1 MSDFES
7 FSPGSAS
14 ESYDPAAFERFK
26 EQIKKNA
33 AFMAAARKG
42 EQKQKQK
49 EDRLA
54 KILLKFI
61 QGNQKSGILLLAAKL
76 LEENIPASFVLSII
90 ILGNEEL
97 KKETELALPQGEAGA
112 IFATLALPPSAP
124 NAMPSEFSLMPKF
137 ENHALPLA
145 LKAAIDE
152 WGIGIFEAGSSAP
165 FRVLE
170 TALTKEGSIKN
181 VVINCTAHVLGDF
194 LEVSNAQPLPAHET
208 LYSFCEFLMRGVMKQ
223 LQHQI
228 ENQKELNQ
236 GTA

>member
-42 EQKQKQK
+42 EQKQKVK

-61 QGNQKSGILLLAAKL
+61 QSNQKSGILLLAAKL
-76 LEENIPASFVLSII
+76 LEENISASFILSII
-90 ILGNEEL
+90 ILGNEDL
-97 KKETELALPQGEAGA
+97 KKETELSLPQAEGAVEAKPA
-112 IFATLALPPSAP
+112 VRQSAS
-124 NAMPSEFSLMPKF
+124 ADSIPSEFSLMTKF
-137 ENHALPLA
+137 ENHALPLT
-145 LKAAIDE
+145 LKAAIDK
-152 WGIGIFEAGSSAP
+152 WGRGIFEAGSAAP

-170 TALTKEGSIKN
+170 TALNKEGNIKN
-181 VVINCTAHVLGDF
+181 VVVDCTANVLGDF
-194 LEVSNAQPLPAHET
+194 METSNARPIPAYET
-208 LYSFCEFLMRGVMKQ
+208 LYSFCEFLMKGVMKQ
-223 LQHQI
+223 LQKQI
-228 ENQKELNQ
+228 ENQKELN
-236 GTA
+236 